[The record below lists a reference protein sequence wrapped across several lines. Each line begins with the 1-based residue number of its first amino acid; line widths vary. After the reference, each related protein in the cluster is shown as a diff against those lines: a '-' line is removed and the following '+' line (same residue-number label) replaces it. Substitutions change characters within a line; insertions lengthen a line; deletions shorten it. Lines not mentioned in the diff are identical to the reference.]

1 MMSTFG
7 GFLEDEF
14 DDAVQDDNGNL
25 YCIGTNHSK
34 YQDSRL
40 WISKINNN
48 GDSVWNYYSDS
59 ITSKGSSITI
69 INDQLIFCGSLN
81 PVQVGNIIPKSYYL
95 VGAIDSNKN
104 ALFNA
109 DFSYVSE
116 NMESCVEV
124 IKKQN
129 SNNYYLISNI
139 HHNNQNKIF
148 NSDY

>member
-1 MMSTFG
+1 MWKF
-7 GFLEDEF
+7 
-14 DDAVQDDNGNL
+14 
-25 YCIGTNHSK
+25 K
-34 YQDSRL
+34 SR
-40 WISKINNN
+40 S
-48 GDSVWNYYSDS
+48 GREYY
-59 ITSKGSSITI
+59 T
-69 INDQLIFCGSLN
+69 
-81 PVQVGNIIPKSYYL
+81 KSYYL

-148 NSDY
+148 NSEMTNQYIVPGESSLNGNNEDIVKGLDTLFSVDLLR